1 MKKTVC
7 ILLSLVI
14 LFTLAGC
21 SSGSTAEKEDS
32 KTAETAGKIDV
43 DLTLLSSTMVYS
55 EVYNMMTTPDDYKGK
70 TVKMKGSFSIYQ
82 ALDENGEPVEGA
94 PVYYACVIADATACC
109 QQGLE
114 FVLENPGDYPD
125 EPGSEITVEGEFQTY
140 YEEQNL
146 YCHLV
151 NARMCEA

>member
-21 SSGSTAEKEDS
+21 SSGGTAAEKEDT
-32 KTAETAGKIDV
+32 KTAAEKPDV
-43 DLTLLSSTMVYS
+43 DLTALSSTMVYS
-55 EVYNMMTTPDDYKGK
+55 EVYNMMTEPDDYIGK
-70 TVKMKGSFSIYQ
+70 TVKMSGQFSVYQ
-82 ALDENGEPVEGA
+82 MLDEDGNPVEGA

-114 FVLENPGDYPD
+114 FVLDNPDDYPA
-125 EPGSEITVEGEFQTY
+125 EAGTEITVEGVFKTY
-140 YEEQNL
+140 YEEQNM

-151 NARMCEA
+151 NAHLCEA